1 MKLKKEDQSVDASV
15 LLRGGNKMLMGE
27 NTETNCGAETEEKA
41 TQRLLPGN
49 SAHIHLP
56 NPDTI
61 VNAKKFFLTGAV
73 S

>member
-1 MKLKKEDQSVDASV
+1 MEINY
-15 LLRGGNKMLMGE
+15 R
-27 NTETNCGAETEEKA
+27 AETEGKA

-61 VNAKKFFLTGAV
+61 VNAKKCMLIGA
-73 S
+73 